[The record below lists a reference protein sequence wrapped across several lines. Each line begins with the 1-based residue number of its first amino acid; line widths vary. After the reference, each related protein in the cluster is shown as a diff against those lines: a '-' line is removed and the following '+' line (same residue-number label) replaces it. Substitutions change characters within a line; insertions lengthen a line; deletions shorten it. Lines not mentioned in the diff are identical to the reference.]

1 MRGKIVLLMGP
12 PATGKSSLA
21 RDIVNWYRAVNP
33 EPRLIYMATDGLRDW
48 LCGKEYL
55 SSLRPVAYRG
65 LRVMAES
72 VVVRG
77 HHVLLDGN
85 YLETRLRQPIFNL
98 AKRLQVPILRVM
110 TYCPELLSLR
120 RNGSRNP
127 KERVPDKVVRRAY
140 RLAEE
145 ARCDADRIVDTSLGD
160 PNAAREVAEWL
171 LGASLDSASLR
182 DSGFRGEW
190 NALGTVIELKAGQV
204 LWNAGEEAQGVALL
218 LEGSLEVLS
227 QQAGLPDMVIATVS
241 SGELL
246 GELSTVDGQPHSA
259 TLRALDD
266 CSLSLVSKRDF
277 HDLLRRY
284 PGLLENLLRGLAHR
298 VRALSCSVGKAG
310 VDVLTG
316 LANRRLYE
324 EVWPGLVRQAQQSA
338 QPLSLVL
345 FDIDCFKSINDSHGH
360 EAGDFVLRR
369 LADVVRHYFLDEAT
383 CIRLGGD
390 EFLILLPATC
400 GERAL
405 QRMQGLAG
413 KILAT
418 DFCFQD
424 GVQLR
429 PTLSV
434 GIATLPKPV
443 ADPEKLFLYADEAAY
458 CSKRNGRNQITSWT
472 PDLNQT

>member
-1 MRGKIVLLMGP
+1 MGP

-33 EPRLIYMATDGLRDW
+33 EARLIYMATDGLRDW

-55 SSLRPVAYRG
+55 ASLRPAAYRG

-85 YLETRLRQPIFNL
+85 YLEARLRRPIFNL
-98 AKRLQVPILRVM
+98 ARRMQAPILRVM

-120 RNGSRNP
+120 RNSSRSP
-127 KERVPDKVVRRAY
+127 KERVPEAVVRRAY
-140 RLAEE
+140 RLANQ
-145 ARCDADRIVDTSLGD
+145 ARSDADRIVDTSLGD
-160 PNAAREVAEWL
+160 PTAAREVAEWL
-171 LGASLDSASLR
+171 LGFSLESYSLR
-182 DSGFRGEW
+182 DPGFRTEW
-190 NALGTVIELKAGQV
+190 SARGTPVQLQAGQV
-204 LWNAGEEAQGVALL
+204 LWNAGDEAQGVALL

-227 QQAGLPDMVIATVS
+227 QQAGLPDMVISTVS

-259 TLRALDD
+259 TLRALTD

-277 HDLLRRY
+277 DDLLRRY
-284 PGLLENLLRGLAHR
+284 PGLLENLLKGLANR
-298 VRALSCSVGKAG
+298 VRALSCNVGKAG

-316 LANRRLYE
+316 LANRRLFE
-324 EVWPGLVRQAQQSA
+324 EVWPGLVRQAQQQN

-345 FDIDCFKSINDSHGH
+345 FDIDCFKSINDTYGH
-360 EAGDFVLRR
+360 EAGDFVLKR
-369 LADVVRHYFLDEAT
+369 LASVVRQYFRDDAT
-383 CIRLGGD
+383 CVRLGGD
-390 EFLILLPATC
+390 EFLILLPATSQQ
-400 GERAL
+400 RAQHL
-405 QRMQGLAG
+405 MEGLAG
-413 KILAT
+413 KLLAS
-418 DFCFQD
+418 DFGFSD
-424 GVQLR
+424 GIQMR

-434 GIATLPKPV
+434 GIASLPESV
-443 ADPEKLFLYADEAAY
+443 IDPEKLFLYADEAAY

-472 PDLNQT
+472 PELNQS